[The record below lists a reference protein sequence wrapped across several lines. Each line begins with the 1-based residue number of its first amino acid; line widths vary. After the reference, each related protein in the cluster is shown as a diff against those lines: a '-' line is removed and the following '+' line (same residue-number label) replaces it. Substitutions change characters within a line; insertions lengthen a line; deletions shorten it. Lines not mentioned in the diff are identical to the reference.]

1 MQNDNL
7 KIVDGS
13 TIAVIG
19 GGPAGSAA
27 AIKLIKEAAKKGMKI
42 RVVIF
47 EGKDFDRHYNQCVG
61 VLSHP
66 IREIFEQSLEM
77 PFPEQLI
84 KREISGY
91 VLHPANN
98 TPLELTG
105 ERGTYA
111 TRRILFDRF
120 MLQTAQEL
128 GATVIRSRVTDIELN
143 NGGDVKIYAEDKFIR
158 ADAVVGAFGLDDG
171 IAAVTEHASRH
182 AFAYKRPPKVL
193 NTLVAKAH
201 IDLNM
206 LQERF
211 GSKIHAFIPLELK
224 KIEFGAITPKGDHI
238 IINIAGRNLTSADM
252 DNFLDYPPVSRLIK
266 GLNLTGLDYYKGKY
280 PIRPAG
286 GIIGDRFAAVG
297 DATGLIRP
305 YKGKG
310 INVALETGAKA
321 AEIMIKNGISASALS
336 AYPGAFAHLRADFFY
351 GRLFR
356 LLVILSIKTGFV
368 EQVMTM
374 AKSDPYLRDVLFKV
388 VSGEGTYHEVVH
400 EIFSIKE
407 FAKLGF
413 SFFRH
418 LPAAVFKAKPSAG
431 R

>member
-1 MQNDNL
+1 MKNDNL
-7 KIVDGS
+7 KIIDGS

-27 AIKLIKEAAKKGMKI
+27 AIKLIKEAGGKGIKI
-42 RVVIF
+42 KVIIF

-61 VLSHP
+61 VLSYP
-66 IREIFEQSLEM
+66 IREIFERNLDM
-77 PFPEQLI
+77 RFPEHLI

-91 VLHPANN
+91 VLHPSDNS
-98 TPLELTG
+98 TLELSG

-120 MLQTAQEL
+120 MLAAAQEL
-128 GATVIRSRVTDIELN
+128 GADVIRSRVTDTEF
-143 NGGDVKIYAEDKFIR
+143 NGSGIVKVYTEDGFLK

-171 IAAVTEHASRH
+171 IAGVMEHASRH

-193 NTLVAKAH
+193 DTLVAKAH

-206 LQERF
+206 MQEIF
-211 GSKIHAFIPLELK
+211 GSRIHAFIPLELK

-238 IINIAGRNLTSADM
+238 IINIAGRNLTSVDM
-252 DNFLDYPPVSRLIK
+252 DNFLGYPPVRGLIK
-266 GLNLTGLDYYKGKY
+266 GLNLAGLDYYKGKY

-321 AEIMIKNGISASALS
+321 AEIMINNGISASALS
-336 AYPGAFAHLRADFFY
+336 AYPQAFDHLRADFFY

-368 EQVMTM
+368 ERVMAM
-374 AKSDPYLRDVLFKV
+374 AQSDPYLRDVLFKV
-388 VSGEGTYHEVVH
+388 VSGEGTYHDIVH
-400 EIFSIKE
+400 EIFSMKE
-407 FAKLGF
+407 FAALGYN
-413 SFFRH
+413 FFRH
-418 LPAAVFKAKPSAG
+418 LPLAVFKAKPYAD

>member
-1 MQNDNL
+1 
-7 KIVDGS
+7 
-13 TIAVIG
+13 
-19 GGPAGSAA
+19 
-27 AIKLIKEAAKKGMKI
+27 
-42 RVVIF
+42 
-47 EGKDFDRHYNQCVG
+47 
-61 VLSHP
+61 
-66 IREIFEQSLEM
+66 
-77 PFPEQLI
+77 
-84 KREISGY
+84 
-91 VLHPANN
+91 
-98 TPLELTG
+98 
-105 ERGTYA
+105 
-111 TRRILFDRF
+111 
-120 MLQTAQEL
+120 
-128 GATVIRSRVTDIELN
+128 
-143 NGGDVKIYAEDKFIR
+143 
-158 ADAVVGAFGLDDG
+158 
-171 IAAVTEHASRH
+171 
-182 AFAYKRPPKVL
+182 
-193 NTLVAKAH
+193 
-201 IDLNM
+201 M

-211 GSKIHAFIPLELK
+211 GSRIHAFIPLELR

-238 IINIAGRNLTSADM
+238 IINIAGRNLTSTDM
-252 DNFLDYPPVSRLIK
+252 DKFLDYPPVSALIK
-266 GLNLTGLDYYKGKY
+266 GLNLTGLDYHKGKY

-321 AEIMIKNGISASALS
+321 AEIMINNGISASALS

-407 FAKLGF
+407 LAKLGF

-418 LPAAVFKAKPSAG
+418 LPEAVLKAKPSAG